1 MQSNIVYQLNCSS
14 CQATYIGKT
23 IRQMRRRLK
32 EHGAQQPLIS
42 NPNDEIRCSARIA
55 AKRNKTNLGVS
66 RNTSDERNGDT
77 AVSTKGETSLVTKIK
92 IESAIERHIHE
103 TKHKIDW
110 ENWSIVS
117 KDRNSYRL
125 LVRESLAIAE
135 FQPVLNATTRSVP
148 LLIFPEGCSRRHNN
162 MGKEH
167 KENTK
172 RQ

>member
-23 IRQMRRRLK
+23 VRQMRRRLK

-42 NPNDEIRCSARIA
+42 NPNGEIRCSARIA
-55 AKRNKTNLGVS
+55 AKRKKSNLGLNPNS
-66 RNTSDERNGDT
+66 SDERNGDT
-77 AVSTKGETSLVTKIK
+77 AVSTKGETSPLTKIK
-92 IESAIERHIHE
+92 SAIERHIHE

-125 LVRESLAIAE
+125 LE
-135 FQPVLNATTRSVP
+135 
-148 LLIFPEGCSRRHNN
+148 
-162 MGKEH
+162 
-167 KENTK
+167 
-172 RQ
+172 